1 MQNLTEGKKNKGN
14 AVSGF
19 LSYFYGNFIVLL
31 LGFIQTP
38 LVTRLMT
45 TDEYGRTGMFE
56 TAVSVI
62 YIFAILGMDQ
72 AYIRYYYKHGIDRT
86 RLLKQCLGL
95 SLSIVAVLIA
105 AYLIFADRVN
115 GYLFGLE
122 AGGGH
127 FDVTALVAGYTLI
140 CVFERYF
147 FLDVRMQQNGKLYSN
162 INIAQKV
169 INIALIVVFAGVLG
183 NDFRV
188 VLYAM
193 TLSWGSTTAFLMIR
207 YMVKRRDR
215 AGAEVPPGS
224 CDGEPGVGSTGLPG
238 SSSSSYVNY
247 PLAELLKYGAPYVL
261 VLLME
266 WLLSSCDRVA
276 IRTWSGFDELGVYS
290 AAMKIMVLLITF
302 KTTFVAFWSP
312 VAMEKYENSSREEC
326 VAFFRRAFD
335 ITRFLCT
342 LAAIGLILF
351 RGIIVLLLGAGYRG
365 ADTIIPFLTLMP
377 VFAMLFEI
385 TNQGIKFKSKNMYLN
400 AASAVTILV
409 NITGNALLVPAYGGA
424 GAAVATGISY
434 MIYFAIGSV
443 FAEKFYPVGY
453 DYVRT
458 ALAAVL
464 LTGYAFA
471 ATFSGN
477 AAVCALIGAAELIA
491 VLIYERESLKACLG
505 FVKEKLKRH
514 E

>member
-1 MQNLTEGKKNKGN
+1 MTQLRDGKKS

-31 LGFIQTP
+31 LGFVQTP

-72 AYIRYYYKHGIDRT
+72 AYIRYYYKHGIDRG
-86 RLLKQCLGL
+86 RLLKQCLGF

-105 AYLIFADRVN
+105 VYLIFSARIND
-115 GYLFGLE
+115 YLFGTG
-122 AGGGH
+122 AGNTG
-127 FDVTALVAGYTLI
+127 VTAAVAAYTLI

-162 INIAQKV
+162 INIAQKL
-169 INIALIVVFAGVLG
+169 INIVFILVFACVLG
-183 NDFRV
+183 NDFKV

-193 TLSWGSTTAFLMIR
+193 TLSWGATTAFLMIR
-207 YMVKRRDR
+207 YFALRRGEK
-215 AGAEVPPGS
+215 AGETS
-224 CDGEPGVGSTGLPG
+224 FS
-238 SSSSSYVNY
+238 Y
-247 PLAELLKYGAPYVL
+247 PLPELIRYGAPYVL

-276 IRTWSGFDELGVYS
+276 IRMYSTFDELGIYT

-312 VAMEKYENSSREEC
+312 VAMEKYENSSHEEC
-326 VAFFRRAFD
+326 VSFFKKAFD
-335 ITRFLCT
+335 ITRFLCAI
-342 LAAIGLILF
+342 AAVALILL
-351 RGIIVLLLGAGYRG
+351 REVIVLLLGADYRG
-365 ADTIIPFLTLMP
+365 ADVMIPFLTLMP

-400 AASAVTILV
+400 IASAVAIAV
-409 NITGNALLVPAYGGA
+409 NITGNFYLVPRFGGT
-424 GAAVATGISY
+424 GAAVATGFSY
-434 MIYFAIGSV
+434 IIYFAIGSY
-443 FAEKFYPVGY
+443 FAEKFYKVGY
-453 DYVRT
+453 DYLRT
-458 ALAAVL
+458 AALAVL
-464 LTGYAFA
+464 LTAYAFVA
-471 ATFSGN
+471 SFVKSELPG
-477 AAVCALIGAAELIA
+477 VLCGAAGLLMILI
-491 VLIYERESLKACLG
+491 LERQSLKLSVGYIKDRLG
-505 FVKEKLKRH
+505 KARKNVRE
-514 E
+514 

>member
-1 MQNLTEGKKNKGN
+1 MQNLADGKKNKSG

-19 LSYFYGNFIVLL
+19 LSYFYGNFVVLL

-72 AYIRYYYKHGIDRT
+72 AYIRYYYKHGINRG
-86 RLLKQCLGL
+86 RLLKQCLGF
-95 SLSIVAVLIA
+95 SLSIVSVLIVL
-105 AYLIFADRVN
+105 YLIFADRIN
-115 GYLFGLE
+115 DYLFGTG
-122 AGGGH
+122 AGGGNL
-127 FDVTALVAGYTLI
+127 DVTVLVAGYTLI

-147 FLDVRMQQNGKLYSN
+147 FLDVRMQQNGRLYSN
-162 INIAQKV
+162 INIAQKLL
-169 INIALIVVFAGVLG
+169 NIVLILCFASMLG

-193 TLSWGSTTAFLMIR
+193 TISWGSTTAFLMIR
-207 YMVKRRDR
+207 YF
-215 AGAEVPPGS
+215 AGKKWNEGRTLGDVENTAKPADEGFKK
-224 CDGEPGVGSTGLPG
+224 
-238 SSSSSYVNY
+238 Y
-247 PLAELLKYGAPYVL
+247 PFSELLRYGAPYVL

-276 IRTWSGFDELGVYS
+276 IRTWSSFDELGVYS

-312 VAMEKYENSSREEC
+312 VAMEKYENASKEEC
-326 VAFFRRAFD
+326 VSFFRRAFD
-335 ITRFLCT
+335 ITRFLCA

-351 RGIIVLLLGAGYRG
+351 REIIVLLLGADYRG
-365 ADTIIPFLTLMP
+365 ADVIIPFLTLMP

-400 AASAVTILV
+400 IASAVTIVV
-409 NITGNALLVPAYGGA
+409 NITGNALLVPRLGGA
-424 GAAVATGISY
+424 GAAMATGLSY
-434 MIYFAIGSV
+434 IMYFAIGSI
-443 FAEKFYPVGY
+443 FAEKFYRVGY
-453 DYVRT
+453 DYIRT
-458 ALAAVL
+458 ALVAVL
-464 LTGYAFA
+464 LIIYAYA
-471 ATFSGN
+471 ATFSGSG
-477 AAVCALIGAAELIA
+477 VLSALAGTAEIVLLLI
-491 VLIYERESLKACLG
+491 VEKKSLMLCVG
-505 FVKEKLKRH
+505 YVKERLKKNG
-514 E
+514 

>member
-1 MQNLTEGKKNKGN
+1 MPNSNDGKKNKGN

-72 AYIRYYYKHGIDRT
+72 AYIRYYYKHGIDRG

-105 AYLIFADRVN
+105 VYLIFADKVN
-115 GYLFGLE
+115 DYLFGIGT
-122 AGGGH
+122 GGRH

-147 FLDVRMQQNGKLYSN
+147 FLDVRMQQNGRLYSN
-162 INIAQKV
+162 INIAQKL
-169 INIALIVVFAGVLG
+169 INIGLILGFALMLG

-193 TLSWGSTTAFLMIR
+193 TLSWGTTTAFLMIR
-207 YMVKRRDR
+207 YALKRRK
-215 AGAEVPPGS
+215 AGQSAATVQGEKALGAEV
-224 CDGEPGVGSTGLPG
+224 DGEAP
-238 SSSSSYVNY
+238 SYVNY
-247 PLAELLKYGAPYVL
+247 TLGELLRYGAPYVL

-312 VAMEKYENSSREEC
+312 VAMEKYENASQEEC
-326 VAFFRRAFD
+326 TAFFRRAFD
-335 ITRFLCT
+335 ITRLLCA
-342 LAAIGLILF
+342 LAALGLILF
-351 RGIIVLLLGAGYRG
+351 RGIIVLLLGADYRG
-365 ADTIIPFLTLMP
+365 ADVIIPFLTLMP

-400 AASAVTILV
+400 IASAVTIAV
-409 NITGNALLVPAYGGA
+409 NITGNALLVPRYGGA
-424 GAAVATGISY
+424 GAAAATGISY
-434 MIYFAIGSV
+434 IIYFVIGSV

-453 DYVRT
+453 DYKKT
-458 ALAAVL
+458 ALSAL
-464 LTGYAFA
+464 LLIICAFA
-471 ATFSGN
+471 ATFLGN
-477 AAVCALIGAAELIA
+477 GILCALICLAGAVILL
-491 VLIYERESLKACLG
+491 VSERESLKLCISYAGECLR
-505 FVKEKLKRH
+505 KLRH
-514 E
+514 G